1 MPNELLIAISFILI
15 YGGVVLFYRLFG
27 KGGLLAFNILATLVA
42 NIEVLLLVRA
52 FGVEMTLG
60 NVLFA
65 STFLI
70 TDILSENHG
79 RKDANRAVVISTL
92 CSVFFVAISQLWLLY
107 TPSENDWASGAF
119 HTIFSNT
126 PRVVCA
132 SLGVYL
138 VAQLTD
144 VWLYHKW
151 WDWCKKRF
159 GDSSKGLWIR
169 NNGSTM
175 ISQLLNTLLYTFL
188 AFYGT
193 YSFQTLISIFASSY
207 VIYIVTSLLDTPF
220 VYWSRNINRKH
231 NDGTGRITETGAD
244 DSQADNKRA

>member
-1 MPNELLIAISFILI
+1 MKNEILIILSFVLI
-15 YGGVVLFYRLFG
+15 YGGVVLFYRFFG
-27 KGGLLAFNILATLVA
+27 KKGLLAFSVMATLLA

-52 FGVEMTLG
+52 FGIEMTLG

-70 TDILSENHG
+70 TDIMSENHG
-79 RKDANRAVVISTL
+79 RKDANRTVLLSTL
-92 CSVFFVAISQLWLLY
+92 CSVMFVGLSQMWLLY
-107 TPSENDWASGAF
+107 TPSENDWANDAF
-119 HTIFSNT
+119 RTIFSST
-126 PRVVCA
+126 PRIVCA

-138 VAQLTD
+138 LSQLTD

-159 GDSSKGLWIR
+159 GDSKKGLWIR

-175 ISQLLNTLLYTFL
+175 ISQLLNTLLYTLF

-193 YSFQTLISIFASSY
+193 YSTQTLVSIFLSSY
-207 VIYIVTSLLDTPF
+207 AIYFVTSLLDTPF
-220 VYWSRNINRKH
+220 VYWCRAIHEKKIN
-231 NDGTGRITETGAD
+231 GTGRITETE
-244 DSQADNKRA
+244 

>member
-1 MPNELLIAISFILI
+1 MPNELLILISFIVI
-15 YGGVVLFYRLFG
+15 YGGVVLFYRYFG
-27 KGGLLAFNILATLVA
+27 KGGLLAFSVLATIIA
-42 NIEVLLLVRA
+42 NIEVMLLVRA

-79 RKDANRAVVISTL
+79 RKDANKAVVISTL
-92 CSVFFVAISQLWLLY
+92 CSVVFVMLSQMWLLY

-119 HTIFSNT
+119 RTIFSNT
-126 PRVVCA
+126 PRIVCA

-138 VAQLTD
+138 ISQLAD

-151 WDWCKKRF
+151 WDWCRKRF
-159 GDSSKGLWIR
+159 GDSRKGLWIR

-175 ISQLLNTLLYTFL
+175 ISQLLNTTLYTLL

-193 YSFQTLISIFASSY
+193 YSFKTLVTIAVSSY
-207 VIYIVTSLLDTPF
+207 IIYFITSLLDTPF
-220 VYWSRNINRKH
+220 VYWCRKIH
-231 NDGTGRITETGAD
+231 DRYGTDRTAE
-244 DSQADNKRA
+244 